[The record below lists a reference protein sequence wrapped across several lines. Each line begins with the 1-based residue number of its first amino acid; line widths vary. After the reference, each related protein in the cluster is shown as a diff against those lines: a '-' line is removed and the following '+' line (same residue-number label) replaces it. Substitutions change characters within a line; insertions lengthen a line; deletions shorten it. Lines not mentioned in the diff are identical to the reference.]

1 MSALVSGVCRNARRC
16 GRSAERAIA
25 FGTERSCSL
34 ITRYSQVSGNAGRR
48 ADCYLTVEAWL
59 ATCFHSP
66 PILTNVSVPITV
78 RARCSPLS
86 SESYVSLY
94 VATAVLP

>member
-1 MSALVSGVCRNARRC
+1 M
-16 GRSAERAIA
+16 
-25 FGTERSCSL
+25 
-34 ITRYSQVSGNAGRR
+34 
-48 ADCYLTVEAWL
+48 TVEAWL